1 MNVLNRSGAVFCSYL
16 ALYIFISLGN
26 CYVKDFL
33 NGSADNTLSVFPFW
47 FLAYELKFFYMN
59 SDLYRYEF
67 YPVDF
72 FDRSAQVII
81 LICHAVLVLKLVS
94 LFWCAIFLLVIVAN
108 DLFMRW
114 YYKHKSIKDSKT
126 REACGFQSYDA
137 EKIELKNVEKNFFK
151 RTWWFLL
158 ILLLLQIGMVAM
170 QKDLFYYLGFF
181 VCMSM
186 WFYEIYNKKEMEKEV
201 EKILENII

>member
-16 ALYIFISLGN
+16 ALYIFIFFGN

-33 NGSADNTLSVFPFW
+33 NGGADTLSVFPFW

-59 SDLYRYEF
+59 SDWYRYKF
-67 YPVDF
+67 YTVDF
-72 FDRSAQVII
+72 FDRNVQVII
-81 LICHAVLVLKLVS
+81 IICHAVLVLKLIS
-94 LFWCAIFLLVIVAN
+94 LFWCMIFLFAIAMN
-108 DLFMRW
+108 DIFMRW
-114 YYKHKSIKDSKT
+114 YYKHKALKALKT
-126 REACGFQSYDA
+126 KEVWGHQNYDA

-151 RTWWFLL
+151 RTWWLLL
-158 ILLLLQIGMVAM
+158 ILLLLQIVMVTT
-170 QKDLFYYLGFF
+170 QKDWFYYLGFL

-201 EKILENII
+201 EKILENIE